1 MSSPELEK
9 KQRSPSSSDPEL
21 ANNHN
26 DNVVYLESQEE
37 TLHRGLKAR
46 QVSRSYT
53 FHSLTYTLNRY
64 P

>member
-21 ANNHN
+21 ANNRE
-26 DNVVYLESQEE
+26 VAYGEPQEG

-53 FHSLTYTLNRY
+53 FHSLNLYLK
-64 P
+64 